1 MEVARSIVRGDA
13 SHIIF
18 HPRLAE
24 RFDYDIQITDSS
36 DIPELKHA
44 RKLSIRV
51 QEGGNTLEFK
61 ERKSTDPALLVI
73 PLRNIM
79 TATAVTAQRNR

>member
-36 DIPELKHA
+36 DIPELKRA

-51 QEGGNTLEFK
+51 QEGGNTK
-61 ERKSTDPALLVI
+61 KRKSTDPALLVI